1 MKPSSAIRILVVANA
16 LLAATTR
23 SGAQQTAHLVSTPA
37 LGDALPLVETP
48 DGVHLKFPVL
58 LNEHEV
64 VEPADILRLVYV
76 DPNAGMHAHGG
87 GHNGGPGDGPQAHH
101 AHAPGTGMGAPA
113 DNNFPDYDPDAPPSA
128 KKVSSE
134 VGAEAWK
141 QAQLFRE
148 ALNQAADIGTMLVYA
163 EPRKAKPG
171 SAEVD
176 LPDGMLLGGPDGRI
190 VVLALT
196 ADSEA
201 GQAGLRPVDEIR
213 AINGQPVPG
222 NLRGFGHFYRAALDQ
237 AHGQPYSLEV
247 WRPADSRTVTLQVGA
262 PPSIPKMF

>member
-1 MKPSSAIRILVVANA
+1 
-16 LLAATTR
+16 
-23 SGAQQTAHLVSTPA
+23 
-37 LGDALPLVETP
+37 
-48 DGVHLKFPVL
+48 
-58 LNEHEV
+58 
-64 VEPADILRLVYV
+64 
-76 DPNAGMHAHGG
+76 
-87 GHNGGPGDGPQAHH
+87 
-101 AHAPGTGMGAPA
+101 
-113 DNNFPDYDPDAPPSA
+113 
-128 KKVSSE
+128 

-163 EPRKAKPG
+163 EPGKAKPG

>member
-1 MKPSSAIRILVVANA
+1 VKSRTPLRFLLV
-16 LLAATTR
+16 AATCLAGATQ
-23 SGAQQTAHLVSTPA
+23 SGAQQTAHLVSTPP
-37 LGDALPLVETP
+37 LGDAIPFVEAP

-58 LNEHEV
+58 LNERQV
-64 VEPADILRLVYV
+64 VEPSDTLRLVYV
-76 DPNAGMHAHGG
+76 DPNAGLRARGG
-87 GHNGGPGDGPQAHH
+87 GRNRGSGDMLHH
-101 AHAPGTGMGAPA
+101 TRTPATMGAPA

-134 VGAEAWK
+134 EGAEAWK

-163 EPRKAKPG
+163 QPGKAKPG
-171 SAEVD
+171 SAEID

-201 GQAGLRPVDEIR
+201 GQAGLQPLDEIR
-213 AINGQPVPG
+213 AINSQPVPG
-222 NLRGFGHFYRAALDQ
+222 NLHGFGHFYRAALDQ

-247 WRPADSRTVTLQVGA
+247 WRPAESRTVTLQVGA

>member
-1 MKPSSAIRILVVANA
+1 MKPSSAFQILV
-16 LLAATTR
+16 LAATLLAGATR
-23 SGAQQTAHLVSTPA
+23 SGAQGLAHLVSTPA
-37 LGDALPLVETP
+37 LGDALPFVEAP

-58 LNEHEV
+58 LNEREV

-76 DPNAGMHAHGG
+76 DPNAGVHARGRG
-87 GHNGGPGDGPQAHH
+87 RNGGSGDEPQAHH
-101 AHAPGTGMGAPA
+101 IHAPATGMGAPA
-113 DNNFPDYDPDAPPSA
+113 DNKFPDYDPDAPPSA

-134 VGAEAWK
+134 MGAEVWK
-141 QAQLFRE
+141 EAQLFRE

-163 EPRKAKPG
+163 EPGKARPG

-201 GQAGLRPVDEIR
+201 GQAGLQPLDEIR

-222 NLRGFGHFYRAALDQ
+222 NLRAFGHFYRGALDQ
-237 AHGQPYSLEV
+237 AHGQSYSLEV
-247 WRPADSRTVTLQVGA
+247 WRPAESRTVTLQVGA